1 MNALPEYS
9 SFAALLRHHVEG
21 RDFTRV
27 IEVRNGARVAVVAP
41 HGGKIEP
48 RTDSIAKAL
57 AGEEFSLYCF
67 SALLPRSKA
76 NLHITSHRFDDPD
89 CLKVVEQCK
98 SVVAVHGW
106 ARAGE
111 GILIGGLDTKLGA
124 GLAAIARSLKIETHT
139 DAQGLLGTDPKNICN
154 RSKSG
159 RGVQLEMTMA
169 LRKSPKLGPL
179 LEAYRAVLAK
189 Q

>member
-1 MNALPEYS
+1 MKALPEYP
-9 SFAALLRHHVEG
+9 SFAVLLKHHIEG

-27 IEVRNGARVAVVAP
+27 IEVRDGARVAVIAP

-48 RTDSIAKAL
+48 RTDGIAKAL
-57 AGEEFSLYCF
+57 AGEDFSLYCF
-67 SALLPRSKA
+67 SALLPKSKA

-98 SVVAVHGW
+98 SVVTVHGW
-106 ARAGE
+106 AKAGE
-111 GILIGGLDTKLGA
+111 GILIGGLDAKLRA
-124 GLAAIARSLKIETHT
+124 GLAVVARSLKIETHT
-139 DAQGLLGTDPKNICN
+139 DVRGLSGTDPKNICN
-154 RSKSG
+154 RGKSG

-179 LEAYRAVLAK
+179 LEAYRVVLA
-189 Q
+189 QQ